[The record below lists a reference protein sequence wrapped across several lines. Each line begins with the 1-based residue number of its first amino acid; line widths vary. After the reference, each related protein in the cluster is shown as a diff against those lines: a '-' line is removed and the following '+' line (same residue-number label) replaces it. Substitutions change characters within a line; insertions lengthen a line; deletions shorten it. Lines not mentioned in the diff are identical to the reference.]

1 MFCIWFCKGNVTIV
15 DTPGTGDFAQEEV
28 AKKMRSYLPNALA
41 FVFVVNVPNA
51 GGLQDDRVYII
62 CYFFIHFKLSRNLI
76 MTLFK
81 KYIIKRSWKVKDFIL
96 ILKHVVKRNKKN
108 YLNKCKNV
116 MVIFSFWEFY
126 HMCEIQ

>member
-1 MFCIWFCKGNVTIV
+1 MIFICFCKGNVTIV

-62 CYFFIHFKLSRNLI
+62 CYFFIHIKLSRNLI
-76 MTLFK
+76 MTLFSNNIFK
-81 KYIIKRSWKVKDFIL
+81 TDHEKSKIVFW
-96 ILKHVVKRNKKN
+96 ILKHVVKRNKKKKIN
-108 YLNKCKNV
+108 AK
-116 MVIFSFWEFY
+116 ISW
-126 HMCEIQ
+126 